1 MEKHAN
7 NKQTKKERKKE
18 TKHTQV
24 NQSLIGKRSAIE
36 LPPRTGSV
44 RFRPSNRNG
53 LIKLDGFILTCEGKE
68 EKKDEYQDVWY
79 GMGDKKK
86 NVTCWGDSCADYDN
100 NGRKYLH
107 VIFFPKMLK
116 RFSNQK

>member
-1 MEKHAN
+1 MPIT
-7 NKQTKKERKKE
+7 NKQRKKQ
-18 TKHTQV
+18 TNKQAKHTQV

-86 NVTCWGDSCADYDN
+86 KCNVLGRLLCGLRQQWKEIFTCDFFSQN
-100 NGRKYLH
+100 
-107 VIFFPKMLK
+107 VETIF
-116 RFSNQK
+116 